1 MKVVYT
7 VLANYT
13 KMQNKLML
21 PRVEVGNGANWEI
34 RIDIYTLLC
43 IK

>member
-13 KMQNKLML
+13 KMKSKLMVTKGRSGEWGKL
-21 PRVEVGNGANWEI
+21 G
-34 RIDIYTLLC
+34 D
-43 IK
+43 

>member
-13 KMQNKLML
+13 KMKNKLM
-21 PRVEVGNGANWEI
+21 VTKGGNGEWGKLG
-34 RIDIYTLLC
+34 DQD
-43 IK
+43 